1 MKKLVS
7 MLFVVAALCVM
18 LVVPAGAAGP
28 IEMGGILIPGTASG
42 EAWRPIG
49 EGEDDHYCL
58 VTANNTRMFLGS
70 IEGEAWEHYEIL
82 KRGSCESGQA
92 TYPSVQRAWG
102 TFTGSIGDGNDIR
115 REGTCKTTFQG
126 GWYWMDEE
134 GTLLVYG
141 GRLTLH
147 ACTDGLEGA
156 HANLEIEF
164 IPGAGPPTYR
174 GRAFFAGQ
182 P

>member
-1 MKKLVS
+1 MKRLVS
-7 MLFVVAALCVM
+7 VVFSVATLCVV
-18 LVVPAGAAGP
+18 LVIPATAGGP
-28 IEMGGILIPGTASG
+28 VEVSGTLIPGIPTS

-49 EGEDDHYCL
+49 KGEDDHYCL
-58 VTANNTRMFLGS
+58 VTVDSSRAILGS
-70 IEGEAWEHYEIL
+70 IEGQTQEHYEIL

-92 TYPSVQRAWG
+92 SYPSVQRAWG
-102 TFTGSIGDGNDIR
+102 TFTGSIWDGKAMR
-115 REGTCKTTFQG
+115 GEGTCKTTFHG
-126 GWYWMDEE
+126 GWDWMDEE
-134 GTLLVYG
+134 GTLLVYT

-156 HANLEIEF
+156 HAQLEIVF
-164 IPGAGPPTYR
+164 IRGKGPPAYT